1 MRCEICGKEIP
12 QSLYSGAVLCS
23 SACFSVHF
31 WRQICSEKEEHLII
45 DGECYFVDTPALS
58 TKPSSM
64 LGHAGRRFTIRT
76 FDGKI
81 IETNNL
87 WYNGMI
93 PSEFRDQLPDN
104 AMFVWSTDDT
114 PCDY

>member
-1 MRCEICGKEIP
+1 M
-12 QSLYSGAVLCS
+12 YSGATLCS

-31 WRQICSEKEEHLII
+31 WRQIYSEKEEHLII
-45 DGECYFVDTPALS
+45 DGECYFVGIPALS

-76 FDGKI
+76 FDGEV

-87 WYNGMI
+87 WYNGVI
-93 PSEFRDQLPDN
+93 PSAFRDQLPDN
-104 AMFVWSTDDT
+104 AMFVSPTDAAS
-114 PCDY
+114 CDY